1 MLNRTVKTM
10 NTLIRILE
18 ISISFA
24 SYNVL
29 PTHYC
34 FIIAQQHSPPQFK
47 AQQQQHPNGIFLGQT
62 KLFHRCLEKVCST
75 RNLNRKR
82 SLYVVRKKKPTKQ
95 TFRGHI
101 APNSV
106 QNKIN

>member
-1 MLNRTVKTM
+1 M

-34 FIIAQQHSPPQFK
+34 FIIAQQHSTPQFK

-62 KLFHRCLEKVCST
+62 KLFHRFALRKYVAS
-75 RNLNRKR
+75 RSLNRKR
-82 SLYVVRKKKPTKQ
+82 SLYVVLCEDQKSPPNKHLGGTLLQIVSKSYKKY
-95 TFRGHI
+95 
-101 APNSV
+101 
-106 QNKIN
+106 